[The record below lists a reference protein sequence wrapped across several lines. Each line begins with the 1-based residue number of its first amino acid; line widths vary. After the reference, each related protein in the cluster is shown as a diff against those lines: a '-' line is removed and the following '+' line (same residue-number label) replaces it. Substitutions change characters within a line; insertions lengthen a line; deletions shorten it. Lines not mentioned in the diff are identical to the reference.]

1 MTRRALVLGG
11 GGYAASAWEI
21 GLITGMFEAGFDVR
35 NADLF
40 VGTSAGARVALHLAS
55 GVALEELFLGRV
67 RPSSQPAE
75 PPPLVD
81 WVQLR
86 RALAHAKEAGG
97 NPTEILRSIGS
108 LALAAGGSNS
118 ANRRQIVAAQL
129 PVQTWPE
136 QRLLIFAVNAESGER
151 HAFDRNTGIDLVD
164 AVIASTAFFGRPPV
178 LFQGH
183 HYVDGGF
190 YSSDN
195 ADLAAGFDRVMIL
208 ALRSRGPTMSV
219 VSLDAGVDTLRGG
232 GARVEVIHPDEETL
246 AGLASVGSVMN
257 PAASE
262 PAARAGR
269 LQGGRMVTERLSSF
283 WQ

>member
-21 GLITGMFEAGFDVR
+21 GLITGMVEAGFDVR

-55 GVALEELFLGRV
+55 GVALEELFQGRV
-67 RPSSQPAE
+67 GPSSQPAE

-86 RALAHAKEAGG
+86 RDLARAKEAGG
-97 NPTEILRSIGS
+97 NQTEIPRRIGS

-118 ANRRQIVAAQL
+118 ANRRQVVAQL
-129 PVQTWPE
+129 PVQMWPE
-136 QRLLIFAVNAESGER
+136 QRLLIVAVNAETGER
-151 HAFDRNTGIDLVD
+151 HAFDRNRGIDLVD
-164 AVIASTAFFGRPPV
+164 AVIATTAFFGWPPA

-183 HYVDGGF
+183 HYIDGGF

-195 ADLAAGFDRVMIL
+195 ADLAIGFDRVIIL
-208 ALRSRGPTMSV
+208 TLRSGGPTMSV
-219 VSLDAGVDTLRGG
+219 VSLGAAVETLRGG
-232 GARVEVIHPDEETL
+232 GAHVEVIHPDEDTL
-246 AGLASVGSVMN
+246 AALASVGGVMN

-262 PAARAGR
+262 PAARAGC

>member
-67 RPSSQPAE
+67 RASSQSAE

-86 RALAHAKEAGG
+86 RALGRAKEAGG
-97 NPTEILRSIGS
+97 NPSEILRRIGS

-118 ANRRQIVAAQL
+118 ASRRQIVAAQL
-129 PVQTWPE
+129 PVHTWPE
-136 QRLLIFAVNAESGER
+136 QRLLIVAVNAETGER
-151 HAFDRNTGIDLVD
+151 RAFDRNTGIDLVD

-219 VSLDAGVDTLRGG
+219 VSLDAGVDKLRGG
-232 GARVEVIHPDEETL
+232 GARVEVIHPDEQTL
-246 AGLASVGSVMN
+246 EALASVGSVMN

-262 PAARAGR
+262 PAAKAGR

>member
-1 MTRRALVLGG
+1 LKSYSWGA
-11 GGYAASAWEI
+11 YAQ
-21 GLITGMFEAGFDVR
+21 
-35 NADLF
+35 
-40 VGTSAGARVALHLAS
+40 
-55 GVALEELFLGRV
+55 
-67 RPSSQPAE
+67 SSQPAE
-75 PPPLVD
+75 PHPLLD
-81 WVQLR
+81 WVRLR

-97 NPTEILRSIGS
+97 NPTEILRRIGS

-136 QRLLIFAVNAESGER
+136 LRLLIVAVNAETGER
-151 HAFDRNTGIDLVD
+151 RASDRNTGIDLVD
-164 AVIASTAFFGRPPV
+164 AVIASSAFIGRPPV

-195 ADLAAGFDRVMIL
+195 SDLAAGFDRVMIL
-208 ALRSRGPTMSV
+208 ALRSREPTMSIA
-219 VSLDAGVDTLRGG
+219 SLDAGVDTLRGS

-246 AGLASVGSVMN
+246 AALASVGSVMN
-257 PAASE
+257 PTASE
-262 PAARAGR
+262 PAATAGH
-269 LQGGRMVTERLSSF
+269 LQGGRMVTEGLSSF

>member
-1 MTRRALVLGG
+1 VRENTKEPGLRCTLQ
-11 GGYAASAWEI
+11 AAW
-21 GLITGMFEAGFDVR
+21 R
-35 NADLF
+35 
-40 VGTSAGARVALHLAS
+40 
-55 GVALEELFLGRV
+55 
-67 RPSSQPAE
+67 
-75 PPPLVD
+75 LVD

-97 NPTEILRSIGS
+97 NPTEILRRIGS

-136 QRLLIFAVNAESGER
+136 QRLLIVAVNAETGER
-151 HAFDRNTGIDLVD
+151 HAFDQNTGIDLVD
-164 AVIASTAFFGRPPV
+164 AVIASTTFFGRPPV

-195 ADLAAGFDRVMIL
+195 ADWAAGFDRVMIL
-208 ALRSRGPTMSV
+208 ALRSRGPTMRV

-246 AGLASVGSVMN
+246 AALASVGSVMN

-269 LQGGRMVTERLSSF
+269 LQGGRMVTDRLSSF
-283 WQ
+283 WQQSHTEIGQDLHILL